1 MRWKSDAFRKYIRL
15 SNIPIVV
22 VSVVNPGTTGIGMA
36 AFFTL
41 VSRAFGRSILFAHA
55 LSGEGFSY
63 AVLMMQGQG
72 FRLLLTLNC
81 IIKHAYN
88 ITLSAILCASG
99 PYSLVISISR
109 FTTYFAFIVN
119 LVICPHL
126 FCDICN
132 FICVNIIYLDI
143 IYQ

>member
-1 MRWKSDAFRKYIRL
+1 M
-15 SNIPIVV
+15 
-22 VSVVNPGTTGIGMA
+22 
-36 AFFTL
+36 
-41 VSRAFGRSILFAHA
+41 HA

-63 AVLMMQGQG
+63 DVLLMQGQG
-72 FRLLLTLNC
+72 LRLLLTLNC

-99 PYSLVISISR
+99 PYSLVISISTS
-109 FTTYFAFIVN
+109 TTYFAFIVN
-119 LVICPHL
+119 LVFAVADGMGEPPTRGSLWRENAPHL
-126 FCDICN
+126 FYDICN